1 MKILHIIPFL
11 WSGAGN
17 VVTRLAVS
25 QQSRGEVAVVTSG
38 HSKGQSDWDA
48 YRDRL
53 EEAGVRHFEIDTF
66 DRSMEV
72 FWSSVRQLR
81 ETVMEFEPDI
91 VHCHAG
97 VPAAAAAIVR
107 EEVSVPFLLIA
118 HLNSWGP
125 DRPDWM
131 NRMDLWG
138 FGRADRVICNA
149 EEYRR
154 ILRDSGLPAER
165 IVAVPWGLPLEEIE
179 ESAGTGRP
187 TSGRTIGFVGR
198 IEPRKRQVELVQAMP
213 CLEPDDVRLELV
225 GPVADAE
232 YAARVQNAIDDAGL
246 AGRVSL
252 RGEVPNVYAHVR
264 NWDLF
269 VSLSSDEGQGIAI
282 LEAMALGT
290 PVISTDIPGVRE
302 YLNDRQNGVILSSV
316 EPGDVAATVSWA
328 LDHPNDVSGFADE
341 ARAMVR
347 DRYHWDAT
355 VRAMNGVYSGT
366 SRG

>member
-1 MKILHIIPFL
+1 M
-11 WSGAGN
+11 
-17 VVTRLAVS
+17 TRLAVS
-25 QQSRGEVAVVTSG
+25 QQSRGHVAVVTSG
-38 HSKGQSDWDA
+38 RSRGETDWQL

-53 EEAGVRHFEIDTF
+53 EEAGVRHIQIDLF
-66 DRSMEV
+66 DRRPEV
-72 FWSSVRQLR
+72 FWSSVRKLH
-81 ETVMEFEPDI
+81 EAVDSFKPDI

-97 VPAAAAAIVR
+97 VPVAAAAIVR
-107 EEVSVPFLLIA
+107 EEVPVPFLLIGQF
-118 HLNSWGP
+118 HSWGP

-149 EEYRR
+149 EEYRG

-179 ESAGTGRP
+179 EAAGTSRP

-198 IEPRKRQVELVQAMP
+198 IEPRKRQLELVQTMP
-213 CLEPDDVRLELV
+213 CLASDDVRLELV

-246 AGRVSL
+246 AERVSL
-252 RGEVPNVYAHVR
+252 KGEVPNVYAHVT

-290 PVISTDIPGVRE
+290 PVVSTDIPGVRE
-302 YLNDRQNGVILSSV
+302 YLKDRQNGLILPSV

-328 LDHPNDVSGFADE
+328 LDHPNDVSDFADE

-355 VRAMNGVYSGT
+355 IRAMNGVYSGT
-366 SRG
+366 SHG